1 MHLYAMLQY
10 GVFLLIVT
18 ALVYPVGGYL
28 TRVFMGES
36 TWLDPGLRPLE
47 RVCYRLAG
55 IDAHHEMDW
64 KEYARAF
71 VVFSLAGTL
80 LLYAILRIQ
89 PFLHTFDPIYHPGPL
104 SPDLALNTAISFV
117 TTTTWQAYSGENM
130 MSYVSQSV
138 GLTAQNFLAGAAG
151 LAIGIAFIRGFA
163 RERTTDLGNFWVD
176 LTRAI
181 LWVLL
186 PISLLG
192 GLLLVW
198 QGVPANVRPYQ
209 IVPLVQPTSYQQ
221 SRTDS
226 DGHPVTDTS
235 GNPIIDTVQV
245 TQQIIPQGPVAA
257 LEFIKNLGTNG
268 GGFFNANGAHPY
280 ENPTPLTN
288 LLEILAIAVLPAA
301 LTQTFGRMVGRRRD
315 GWVLYGIMVV
325 LFIAGLALCG
335 WAEQAG
341 NPRLGQA
348 GHVDQRVTDGQ
359 PGGNMEG
366 KETRFG
372 IGGSV
377 LTAITTS
384 NGATGSY
391 NSMHD
396 SYTPLG
402 GMLPLVNML
411 LGEVIFGGL
420 GTGLYSIILV
430 SLIGLFVGGLMVGRT
445 PEYLGKPIGP
455 TEMKL
460 ISLYALLGP
469 ATILILTAL
478 AVVTDWGK
486 AGLTTNGGPHGLS
499 EIVFAYTSSLANN
512 GQNFAGL
519 NANTPFYNITTALAM
534 MVGRFGLAIPVL
546 ALAGRLALQPRRPA
560 GLGTLP
566 TDSLLFACL
575 VIGTIVIVGGLSYF
589 PVLALGPVV
598 EHLLLGT

>member
-1 MHLYAMLQY
+1 MEQYAIIQY
-10 GVFLLIVT
+10 GIFLLIVT
-18 ALVYPVGGYL
+18 ALVYPFGGYL
-28 TRVFMGES
+28 ARVFAGES

-47 RVCYRLAG
+47 RLIYRLAG
-55 IDAHHEMDW
+55 IDAHHELDW
-64 KEYARAF
+64 KEYANAF
-71 VVFSLAGTL
+71 LVFSLAGTL

-89 PFLHTFDPIYHPGPL
+89 PFLHTFDPVYQPAPL
-104 SPDLALNTAISFV
+104 SPDLALNTSISFV
-117 TTTTWQAYSGENM
+117 TATTWQVYGGENT
-130 MSYVSQSV
+130 MSYLSQIV
-138 GLTAQNFLAGAAG
+138 GLAVQNFLAGAAG
-151 LAIGIAFIRGFA
+151 LAVGIAFIRGLA
-163 RERTTDLGNFWVD
+163 RERTTGLGNFWVD
-176 LTRAI
+176 LVRAT

-186 PISLLG
+186 PIALLG
-192 GLLLVW
+192 ALLLVW
-198 QGVPANVRPYQ
+198 QGVPANVKPYQ
-209 IVPLVQPTSYQQ
+209 VVPLVQPTSYQQ
-221 SRTDS
+221 PRTDS
-226 DGHPVTDTS
+226 DGNPVTDTS
-235 GNPIIDTVQV
+235 GNLITDTVQV
-245 TQQIIPQGPVAA
+245 TQQVIPQGPVAA

-268 GGFFNANGAHPY
+268 GGFFNTNGAHPY

-288 LLEILAIAVLPAA
+288 LLEMLTIAVLPAA
-301 LTQTFGRMVGRRRD
+301 LTSTFGRMSGRPRD
-315 GWVLYGIMVV
+315 GWLLFGVMVV
-325 LFIAGLALCG
+325 LFTAGLALCG

-341 NPRLGQA
+341 NPRLGQTST
-348 GHVDQRVTDGQ
+348 VDQHATDGQ

-366 KETRFG
+366 KEMRFG

-402 GMLPLVNML
+402 GMMPLVNML

-420 GTGLYSIILV
+420 GTGLYSLILV
-430 SLIGLFVGGLMVGRT
+430 ALIGLFVGGLMVGRT
-445 PEYLGKPIGP
+445 PEYLGKLIGP

-469 ATILILTAL
+469 AAILLLTAL
-478 AVVTDWGK
+478 AVVTEWGT
-486 AGLTTNGGPHGLS
+486 AGLTTNSGPHGLS
-499 EIVFAYTSSLANN
+499 EIVFAYTSSFANN

-534 MVGRFGLAIPVL
+534 MVGRFGLAIPAL
-546 ALAGRLALQPRRPA
+546 ALAGRLALQSRRQA

-575 VIGTIVIVGGLSYF
+575 VIGTIVIVGGLSYL